1 MENKRNQQTLLQ
13 KRMSVLLVALCCFL
27 ISNSHL
33 FMPAQDQ
40 QSCEVKV
47 QLPTDSDQ
55 DDQEHQTFLDVA
67 SDAVVVPFVSML
79 AQSTMYLI
87 YEIVG
92 FEEQEFVPQAFMA
105 RYPSHFLEVLLE
117 RIISPNAP

>member
-1 MENKRNQQTLLQ
+1 MENKRNQSTLLQ
-13 KRMSVLLVALCCFL
+13 KRMSVLLVALCCFV

-33 FMPAQDQ
+33 FIPAQDQ
-40 QSCEVKV
+40 QSCDVKIKL
-47 QLPTDSDQ
+47 QSDSDQ
-55 DDQEHQTFLDVA
+55 DNQEEKTFLEVA
-67 SDAVVVPFVSML
+67 SDAVVVPFASMV
-79 AQSTMYLI
+79 AQSTMHLI

-92 FEEQEFVPQAFMA
+92 FEEQEFEPQAYSA